1 MRKRRTNLNLVFR
14 GGLVCF
20 ALLSAALPGCK
31 KKAEPPPQAV
41 IPMPQKPVQ
50 QNVSTNK
57 KAVGTPA
64 PAPAAPVAAQAPAK
78 PATPAASGAPP
89 VPAKP
94 AAPVAPGAAPVPPKP
109 AAPVATGVAQPSAG
123 VTAGIQKQVSSG
135 RLAPA
140 PAGISLDFTN
150 RRDPFRP
157 FVQAP
162 PPTAAGKVARSLK
175 DALPIQ
181 SFDTEKFRVTG
192 IITGVR
198 ENSALVIDPN
208 GKGYVVREGMMLGS
222 NDGRIKR
229 ITSSTVEVEE
239 NFRDD
244 NGRVKKRVVKLAL
257 TRKK

>member
-1 MRKRRTNLNLVFR
+1 
-14 GGLVCF
+14 
-20 ALLSAALPGCK
+20 
-31 KKAEPPPQAV
+31 
-41 IPMPQKPVQ
+41 
-50 QNVSTNK
+50 
-57 KAVGTPA
+57 
-64 PAPAAPVAAQAPAK
+64 
-78 PATPAASGAPP
+78 
-89 VPAKP
+89 
-94 AAPVAPGAAPVPPKP
+94 
-109 AAPVATGVAQPSAG
+109 
-123 VTAGIQKQVSSG
+123 
-135 RLAPA
+135 
-140 PAGISLDFTN
+140 
-150 RRDPFRP
+150 
-157 FVQAP
+157 
-162 PPTAAGKVARSLK
+162 LK